1 MLLVTSSPP
10 NMKTSKNTIT
20 VLVIA
25 LVIGIAHFA
34 NATVRN
40 FTFSG
45 VITEFFAL
53 EGPPP
58 GLPLPNLA
66 VPGDRLPALPAG
78 DYYWTEG
85 LPDWRLVS
93 QYLIIA
99 KTVRVSAVPPPSSA
113 ESGQPG
119 GPRAQR
125 SLPEKRVLR
134 SVARNRAR

>member
-1 MLLVTSSPP
+1 
-10 NMKTSKNTIT
+10 MKTSKNTIT

-66 VPGDRLPALPAG
+66 VPGDPFTGTACLEIIIGRKVCPTG
-78 DYYWTEG
+78 DWF
-85 LPDWRLVS
+85 LNIVLSPR
-93 QYLIIA
+93 QY
-99 KTVRVSAVPPPSSA
+99 
-113 ESGQPG
+113 E
-119 GPRAQR
+119 
-125 SLPEKRVLR
+125 
-134 SVARNRAR
+134 